1 MLDKQYKHCYPSQ
14 QRNQRGIEERTKGT
28 HMGKAMLGK
37 NRGSQK
43 TDIINR
49 LFV

>member
-1 MLDKQYKHCYPSQ
+1 MLDKQFRCGYSSQ
-14 QRNQRGIEERTKGT
+14 QRNQRENEEQKKGT
-28 HMGKAMLGK
+28 HIGQEVLGK
-37 NRGSQK
+37 NQGSPK